1 MGLER
6 KVPDRQVE
14 TALVTRIVDL
24 RDRLE
29 TARRQGAPGAPHDTV
44 GFVPTMGAFHEGHR
58 SLMRAARARHDFVVV
73 SLFVNPLQFGPGE
86 DLDRYPRDL
95 DGDLAVAGYEG
106 VDLVF
111 APSVAEMYPD
121 GAPLTAVHVDR
132 MGDGLCG
139 AGRPGH
145 FDGVA
150 TVVAKLFAL
159 VGPATAYFGRKDA
172 QQLAVV
178 RRMAADLCLPVEVI
192 GCPLVRE
199 ADGLALSSRN
209 RNLGPAE
216 RAAATVLFRA
226 LSSGA
231 DLVLGG
237 ERDASRLRRVVAN
250 VATTEELVRLEY
262 AEVVDAGSMEPLEVL
277 QPGVRGVPARDRGV
291 PGSKGQDVLVA
302 VAARVGGVRLI
313 DNVTLRI
320 DAAGASVDL
329 GVTVAP
335 SSPGAR
341 GVPEGIGEASC
352 AAG

>member
-1 MGLER
+1 M
-6 KVPDRQVE
+6 D
-14 TALVTRIVDL
+14 TAVVTRISDL
-24 RDRLE
+24 RDRLD
-29 TARRQGAPGAPHDTV
+29 TARRQGGPGVGGVPRKTV

-58 SLMRAARARHDFVVV
+58 SLMRAARAQHDVVVV
-73 SLFVNPLQFGPGE
+73 SLFVNPLQFGPAE

-95 DGDLAVAGYEG
+95 EGDVAVAHLEG

-111 APSVAEMYPD
+111 APGVEEMYPD
-121 GAPLTAVHVDR
+121 GPPRTRVHVEGL
-132 MGDGLCG
+132 GDGLCG

-178 RRMAADLCLPVEVI
+178 RRLAADLCLPVEIV

-199 ADGLALSSRN
+199 EDGLALSSRN
-209 RNLGPAE
+209 RNLAPAE
-216 RAAATVLFRA
+216 RAAATVLYRA
-226 LSSGA
+226 LRTGA
-231 DLVLGG
+231 ELVEGG
-237 ERDASRLRRVVAN
+237 ERDAGRLRRVVAN

-262 AEVVDAGSMEPLEVL
+262 AEVVDATSLEPVEVL
-277 QPGVRGVPARDRGV
+277 A
-291 PGSKGQDVLVA
+291 SNEVLMA

-313 DNVTLRI
+313 DNMALRV
-320 DAAGASVDL
+320 DATGVGVDL
-329 GVTVAP
+329 GVMVAP
-335 SSPGAR
+335 TMAGAR
-341 GVPEGIGEASC
+341 GVPERTGARRVPEGTGEAVC